1 MPKNSCISPFK
12 VFISIL
18 LLICLQIVFPDMVL
32 MKICITSR
40 LGSLV
45 ARFVYC
51 VDSFANWFSKTRR
64 GAGFPRAILRCSFK
78 ISGGP
83 VKIRETLTSR
93 RMEFLNRVVQGK
105 NFFAAEKSIAHIC
118 PEVNRGASN
127 HKEPSSNLPP
137 LICSLNIPLKECQ
150 RATVRTSRGRPRGGR
165 GTISRISFQMTQTLL
180 PS

>member
-1 MPKNSCISPFK
+1 
-12 VFISIL
+12 
-18 LLICLQIVFPDMVL
+18 

-40 LGSLV
+40 PGSLV
-45 ARFVYC
+45 ARFVFC
-51 VDSFANWFSKTRR
+51 LDSSANWFSKTGR
-64 GAGFPRAILRCSFK
+64 GAVLRRSILRCSFK

-83 VKIRETLTSR
+83 VKIRETLTYR

-127 HKEPSSNLPP
+127 HKEPTPNLLPLTCSST
-137 LICSLNIPLKECQ
+137 IPLKEYQ
-150 RATVRTSRGRPRGGR
+150 RAAVRTSCGRLRGGR

-180 PS
+180 PSQAEAHAKESTATRSKGGSG